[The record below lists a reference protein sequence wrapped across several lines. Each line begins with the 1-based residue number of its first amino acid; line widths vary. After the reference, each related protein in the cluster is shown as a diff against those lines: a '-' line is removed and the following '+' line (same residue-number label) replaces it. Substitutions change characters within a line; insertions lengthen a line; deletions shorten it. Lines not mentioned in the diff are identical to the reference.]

1 MKERFKVRDYILNYY
16 ELDVKSTM
24 DVSWHILKKKSSLI
38 LMCEGSP
45 EKMFSDRSLIS
56 SHIEY
61 KGATYDDIKQ
71 YIPEN

>member
-1 MKERFKVRDYILNYY
+1 
-16 ELDVKSTM
+16 
-24 DVSWHILKKKSSLI
+24 
-38 LMCEGSP
+38 MCEGSP